1 MLQPLTSHVV
11 GRGAAPAP
19 LPDAAPAAAAPEPT
33 EFDVDAILGQR
44 GFYFSERTL
53 PLDLGQ
59 LGRVDLDQIYQDVDV
74 EQLQVHLEALTF
86 ANLDSPESRALLRNV
101 DPNFIKLFQL
111 AQLTVEYLLSVQD
124 AMVEGLESS
133 SRRCRS
139 VQRKLDKCKA
149 RIKEQDSQIEAYKNE
164 VHTKRSALHTYEALV
179 SHTVANTALTGGAM
193 RGGAGPAPDPPVAY
207 GGGYS
212 DEDEPAAANDRR
224 APPARERVG
233 APDARAF
240 PPAAAAQ
247 PPTQP
252 PPSAETVV
260 FVCTPDGKFSRLV
273 ASPSTSVA
281 QLKQMVRLELALA
294 DETAFG
300 LMHQG
305 AALQGDELTLHASG
319 IANGATLLLTG
330 GASEHDATR
339 AELEALDSRV
349 KGLGDMIRGELINQF
364 EDELGEI
371 RTKLDQK
378 PADEPP
384 DGPGGVV
391 LAGPLEEDS
400 DEEEANRFPPMPA
413 QPAATLQAPPPSA
426 TEPSAAVVVAA
437 SDKLAIALSQIEKT
451 MSGLEQRMGQFE
463 ESREHVPA
471 PAPAPAPATPLPAP
485 VAAPAPATPTPA
497 PAPAASLAPAP
508 ALQATPVPPAASPA
522 APATVPTPA
531 PVPAAPA
538 PAPQPTPLPEGPF
551 KLTLKAP
558 SEVEALDEGHRQ
570 LLRAFEFPVDDAVQG
585 AQGMRQVRE
594 AVARKL
600 DLEADRVQLYSGGTA
615 IADVAK
621 LRAAS
626 QAGDLKVRL
635 VTADPITLGQV
646 DSLVE
651 LHQLLGKP
659 PTPSSAKS
667 EDLDRAVDARIEQ
680 WDAST
685 PASSRLDRQER
696 LQLEKLE
703 GMIDTE
709 HTDEDTISREVD
721 SLPPHV
727 QERMK
732 QVVSSAEHTAHGAP
746 EDCVF
751 AVGASQPGRGDA

>member
-11 GRGAAPAP
+11 GRGAAPAA
-19 LPDAAPAAAAPEPT
+19 LPDPTPPAAAHEPS

-139 VQRKLDKCKA
+139 VQRKLDKCKS

-179 SHTVANTALTGGAM
+179 SHTVANTSLTGGM
-193 RGGAGPAPDPPVAY
+193 RGGAGPAPDPPAAY
-207 GGGYS
+207 GGVYS

-224 APPARERVG
+224 APMRERADALDVR
-233 APDARAF
+233 AP
-240 PPAAAAQ
+240 PPAAAVQ

-294 DETAFG
+294 DDTAFG

-471 PAPAPAPATPLPAP
+471 PAPAPATPLPLPAP
-485 VAAPAPATPTPA
+485 VAAPTPTLGRDA
-497 PAPAASLAPAP
+497 DGTARACALASGDASAAGSRPRLHGADARG
-508 ALQATPVPPAASPA
+508 AS
-522 APATVPTPA
+522 TG
-531 PVPAAPA
+531 
-538 PAPQPTPLPEGPF
+538 PQPTPLPEGPF

-585 AQGMRQVRE
+585 AQGMQQVRE

-703 GMIDTE
+703 GMIGSTGA
-709 HTDEDTISREVD
+709 RRRGRC
-721 SLPPHV
+721 LPPHV
-727 QERMK
+727 R
-732 QVVSSAEHTAHGAP
+732 SA
-746 EDCVF
+746 
-751 AVGASQPGRGDA
+751 